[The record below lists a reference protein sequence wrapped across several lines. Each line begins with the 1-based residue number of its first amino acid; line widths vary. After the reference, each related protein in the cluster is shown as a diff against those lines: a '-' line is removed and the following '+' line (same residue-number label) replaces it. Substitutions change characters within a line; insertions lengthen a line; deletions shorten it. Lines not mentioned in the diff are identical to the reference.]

1 MSKTISEIK
10 NLTRARNAEHYWLQ
24 EALLKDITQE
34 FAAKYQLLPLYTA
47 FVKAFENEK
56 AVFRN
61 TQRFKDTKPLEEKA
75 AERNRLFLH
84 IRLIIR
90 GMKLGLD
97 ATAVKAAEVLS
108 FITKPYGMAAAK
120 PDAEGSV
127 QIIDLVKKL
136 ESSEYKQH
144 VKTLGL
150 TKAVAALK
158 KANDEFEYLYSHR
171 AKEKRVRSATEG
183 LKKIRSKVDKAF
195 FDLSKAINALYAVNA
210 LVGKDAEKEAEIGTV
225 IDTMNANI
233 LQFAITLSRRQIGRK
248 SLISENTTSAE
259 DSEIG
264 SNDAENSVADT
275 EIESTETGNNPGE
288 TE

>member
-1 MSKTISEIK
+1 MSKTIPEIK

-24 EALLKDITQE
+24 EALLRSITQE
-34 FAAKYQLLPLYTA
+34 FATKYQLLSLYTA
-47 FVKAFENEK
+47 FVKAFEKED

-61 TQRFKDTKPLEEKA
+61 TQTFEDTKPLEKKA

-97 ATAVKAAEVLS
+97 DAAVKAAEVLS

-120 PDAEGSV
+120 PDTEGSA

-144 VKTLGL
+144 VETLGL
-150 TKAVAALK
+150 TQAVAALK
-158 KANDEFEYLYSHR
+158 KANNEFETLYSHR
-171 AKEKRVRSATEG
+171 ANEKRVRSSTEG
-183 LKKIRSKVDKAF
+183 LKKLRSKADKAF
-195 FDLSKAINALYAVNA
+195 LDISKAINALYAVNA
-210 LVGKDAEKEAEIGTV
+210 LVEKDAEKEAEIGAV
-225 IDTMNANI
+225 IDAMNAVI
-233 LQFAITLSRRQIGRK
+233 LQFAETLSRRQIGRK
-248 SLISENTTSAE
+248 SLVLQNTTPAE
-259 DSEIG
+259 EGEIG

-275 EIESTETGNNPGE
+275 EIESTEAGNNPVE